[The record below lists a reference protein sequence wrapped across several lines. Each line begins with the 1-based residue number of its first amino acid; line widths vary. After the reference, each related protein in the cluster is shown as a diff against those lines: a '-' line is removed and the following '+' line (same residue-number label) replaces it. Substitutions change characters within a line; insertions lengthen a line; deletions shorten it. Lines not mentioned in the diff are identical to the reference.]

1 MTKISSATLRA
12 HLLRHPGATTPEIAL
27 ALHTTTGR
35 ASVACTNS
43 FERGY
48 VRREAVPGGHGK
60 RYAYFATDKP
70 LVQRAPPKVKVP
82 KVKVPPDT
90 PRAEALPFEAT
101 MEQMAK
107 TLADQ
112 ILARAKEHLAAAM
125 CTLVPTLKPA
135 PLPEVTTHEDAVPT
149 FDDTPAT
156 EAPAPR
162 AKPLPALRKLAVIGL
177 STHQEGMIAQ
187 EFRDKLELKFLT
199 SDAGARSVLPVRA
212 CEKSLVMTGFISHK
226 VINNLKSLQ
235 AKYEFV
241 SGGLTSLREML
252 RKEYDRV

>member
-43 FERGY
+43 FALGY
-48 VRREAVPGGHGK
+48 VRREVVPGGRGK

-82 KVKVPPDT
+82 PDT
-90 PRAEALPFEAT
+90 PRVKALPFEAT

-125 CTLVPTLKPA
+125 STLVPTLKPA
-135 PLPEVTTHEDAVPT
+135 PLPEVTTHADAVPT

-162 AKPLPALRKLAVIGL
+162 VKPLPALRKLAVIGL
-177 STHQEGMIAQ
+177 STHQEGLIAQ

-241 SGGLTSLREML
+241 NGGLTSLREVL